1 MARRSLLC
9 PVMSDSR
16 PYGRDRRSFPRPPLW
31 LNLLL
36 LIIAAATFAYARHQ
50 RDIIEDKTAI
60 LFKHNENS
68 PVELNRMRDELSQM
82 DLNQAQLGREIDGR
96 MQYLQSL
103 QSEQFYIS
111 IDTQRKKLQFR
122 LGRAIVRET
131 DVQIGEAKTISSPTG
146 KKWTFLPLKGGFSV
160 TGKEEGYVWSVPE
173 WVYATRGQPA
183 PAERAGIQ
191 NGLGRYVIFLP
202 NSYVIHSTPPPES
215 PLQGPKPGSF
225 MVPEADLAALWPRI
239 TNQTRVYIF

>member
-1 MARRSLLC
+1 
-9 PVMSDSR
+9 MSDPR
-16 PYGRDRRSFPRPPLW
+16 PHGRERRSFPRPPLW

-36 LIIAAATFAYARHQ
+36 LIVAAATFAYAKHQ
-50 RDIIEDKTAI
+50 RDVIDDKTAI
-60 LFKHNENS
+60 LFRPSQSS
-68 PVELNRMRDELSQM
+68 PAELNRMRDELSQM
-82 DLNQAQLGREIDGR
+82 DLTQTQLKHEIDDR

-103 QSEQFYIS
+103 QSEDFYIS

-131 DVQIGEAKTISSPTG
+131 DVQIGEARTITSPGGKT
-146 KKWTFLPLKGGFSV
+146 WTFLPLKGGFSV
-160 TGKEEGYVWSVPE
+160 TGKEDSSDWAVPE
-173 WVYATRGQPA
+173 WVYAMRGERE
-183 PAERAGIQ
+183 PAERRVVP

-202 NSYVIHSTPPPES
+202 NNYVIHSPPPPDS

-225 MVPEADLAALWPRI
+225 MVPEADLTAIWPRI